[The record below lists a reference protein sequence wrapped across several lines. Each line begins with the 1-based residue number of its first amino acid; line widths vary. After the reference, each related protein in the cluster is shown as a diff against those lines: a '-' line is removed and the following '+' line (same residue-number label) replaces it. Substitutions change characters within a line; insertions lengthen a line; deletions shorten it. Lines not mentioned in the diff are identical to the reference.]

1 MATKAIVLLSE
12 TKGLLIGEGLT
23 VKESARLR
31 AIVDRTPGVTACGK
45 ILTVY
50 LGPKSLEIA
59 IDVDFED
66 GLSEQDVMRVT
77 DEVESRIRTSFP
89 DADRITIESQSAE
102 DVAKGRRED
111 ERLAQEAEED

>member
-1 MATKAIVLLSE
+1 
-12 TKGLLIGEGLT
+12 
-23 VKESARLR
+23 
-31 AIVDRTPGVTACGK
+31 
-45 ILTVY
+45 
-50 LGPKSLEIA
+50 
-59 IDVDFED
+59 
-66 GLSEQDVMRVT
+66 MRVT